1 MTQAEANR
9 SPRPALGWG
18 AACAL
23 TASACWLSCILPT
36 RLAFGPWAWFQTD
49 CEETIFA
56 SRLFAISFGAWG
68 LIVGGAAAIGKQ
80 RGVAPAFG
88 VAATGAV
95 AGAMFPFFVYFSRD
109 SLPAEV
115 SSTLAFA
122 VAGFLAGVV
131 GCLRNG
137 RRTSE
142 DVLVENR
149 KPKRSATIWAL
160 ASALSAGGAW
170 ALTAVGVEHFYNL
183 HVAEAIEQS
192 LGESMTFRA
201 GAGAAWGLLGGGLLA
216 LGRGSGAGRASS
228 WLLGG
233 ALLGTF
239 TGIELSLLP
248 ELPPTV
254 PLLLTSTLAMAF
266 AGLLAGLM
274 AHRAIRNAPVV
285 ADLIEVTSRRERESG
300 LLFFA
305 RLIQVL
311 AIGTVLAA
319 TCGSLVFFLEVL
331 PRRSQ
336 WILFPLVIV
345 CLAFGWI
352 LIGQEVRIRELERK
366 LRDREADRRSVD

>member
-1 MTQAEANR
+1 MPETEGNR
-9 SPRPALGWG
+9 SPRRMLGWG
-18 AACAL
+18 AACGL

-36 RLAFGPWAWFQTD
+36 RLAFGPWAWFQAD

-56 SRLFAISFGAWG
+56 SKLFALLFAVWG
-68 LIVGGAAAIGKQ
+68 LFVGGAAAFGKP
-80 RGVAPAFG
+80 RRVAPALG
-88 VAATGAV
+88 IAATGAV

-109 SLPAEV
+109 ALPAEL
-115 SSTLAFA
+115 SSSFAFA
-122 VAGFLAGVV
+122 IAGFLAGVF

-137 RRTSE
+137 RQTSE
-142 DVLVENR
+142 DVVVESR
-149 KPKRSATIWAL
+149 KPKRSAAIWAL

-170 ALTAVGVEHFYNL
+170 ATTAVAVEHYSDIRL
-183 HVAEAIEQS
+183 AARIENS
-192 LGESMTFRA
+192 LLDSTILRA
-201 GAGAAWGLLGGGLLA
+201 GVGAAWGLLGGGLLA
-216 LGRGSGAGRASS
+216 FGRGSGAGRASS

-248 ELPPTV
+248 ELPPAL

-285 ADLIEVTSRRERESG
+285 AELIEVNPRSNRESG

-319 TCGSLVFFLEVL
+319 TCGSLVFFMEVL
-331 PRRSQ
+331 P
-336 WILFPLVIV
+336 
-345 CLAFGWI
+345 
-352 LIGQEVRIRELERK
+352 
-366 LRDREADRRSVD
+366 VDLNGSSSRW